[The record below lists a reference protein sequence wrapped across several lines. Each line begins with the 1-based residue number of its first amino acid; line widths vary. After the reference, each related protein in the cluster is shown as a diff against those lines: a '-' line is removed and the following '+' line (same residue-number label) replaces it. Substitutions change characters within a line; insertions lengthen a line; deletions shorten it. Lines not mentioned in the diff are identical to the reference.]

1 MKVEISYIGNKAK
14 KKSSTLSMIY
24 SQSLAKTMEIEA
36 RSTQG
41 LSHQRI
47 THLDTIRG
55 VAVMG
60 ILIMNSVAFF
70 LGGVAY
76 FDISFPENAN
86 WLDWLVAI
94 LGEIFADQKFM
105 ALFSLLFGASILLFC
120 ERAEAKGYSSTKL
133 SLWRNFLLFLI
144 GGFHAML
151 WEGDVLTVYAMCAPV
166 LLMCRKLPP
175 TLLIWLGCLFYLTPV
190 IINWYL
196 VYTIEPTSFRMIW
209 DNSYLENSSM
219 DIDLAGL
226 GMMYELFARALGM
239 MFIGMGLYS
248 NGKLIHIVSTGKIF
262 KRSIVFLIIG
272 ISLSGIGLVWTYLNE
287 FSTAAIIQGNLANTV
302 GTIPVALA
310 YVGLLIWWNERT
322 KLHII
327 KRIQALGKTAL
338 SNYIGQTVVCLSLAA
353 IIPQEWLS
361 RSIVFLLIVVIWW
374 LQLFV
379 SEQWLKRYKFG
390 PMEYLWRCVTYRR
403 LMPIIVHQDKAIL
416 EK

>member
-1 MKVEISYIGNKAK
+1 M
-14 KKSSTLSMIY
+14 
-24 SQSLAKTMEIEA
+24 A
-36 RSTQG
+36 RSTPSS
-41 LSHQRI
+41 SHQRI

-70 LGGVAY
+70 FGGVAY

-120 ERAEAKGYSSTKL
+120 ERAETKGYSSTKL

-144 GGFHAML
+144 GGFHVML

-166 LLMCRKLPP
+166 LLICRKFSP
-175 TLLIWLGCLFYLTPV
+175 TLLICLGCVLYLTPA

-196 VYTIEPTSFRMIW
+196 LSTIEPTGFRMIW
-209 DNSYLENSSM
+209 DNSYLENSSA
-219 DIDLAGL
+219 DVELAGL
-226 GMMYELFARALGM
+226 GMVYELFARALGM

-248 NGKLIHIVSTGKIF
+248 NGKLVNIGSVNQILS
-262 KRSIVFLIIG
+262 RSIALLIIG
-272 ISLSGIGLVWTYLNE
+272 ILLSGIGLVWTYLND
-287 FSTAAIIQGNLANTV
+287 FSTAAIIEGNLANTV
-302 GTIPVALA
+302 GTIPVALG

-322 KLHII
+322 KSFIL
-327 KRIQALGKTAL
+327 KRVQALGKTAL

-353 IIPQEWLS
+353 VIPQEWLS
-361 RSIVFLLIVVIWW
+361 RSIVFLLIIVIWW

-390 PMEYLWRCVTYRR
+390 PIEYLWRCVTYRR
-403 LMPIIVHQDKAIL
+403 IMPFIVQ
-416 EK
+416 

>member
-1 MKVEISYIGNKAK
+1 MAK
-14 KKSSTLSMIY
+14 EASANQSTS
-24 SQSLAKTMEIEA
+24 
-36 RSTQG
+36 R
-41 LSHQRI
+41 QRI

-70 LGGVAY
+70 FEGVAY
-76 FDISFPENAN
+76 FDISYPENAN

-94 LGEIFADQKFM
+94 IGEIFADQKFM

-166 LLMCRKLPP
+166 LLMCRKFSPK
-175 TLLIWLGCLFYLTPV
+175 LLIWLGSIFYLTPAV
-190 IINWYL
+190 VNWYL
-196 VYTIEPTSFRMIW
+196 TLTIEPTGFRMIW
-209 DNSYLENSSM
+209 DNSYLEKSSA

-248 NGKLIHIVSTGKIF
+248 NGKLVQIDTVNQMLS
-262 KRSIVFLIIG
+262 RSIALLIVG
-272 ISLSGIGLVWTYLNE
+272 ISFSGIGLVWTYLND
-287 FSTAAIIQGNLANTV
+287 FSTAAIIQGNLANTI
-302 GTIPVALA
+302 GTIPMAFG
-310 YVGLLIWWNERT
+310 YVGLLMWWNERA
-322 KLHII
+322 KSSII
-327 KRIQALGKTAL
+327 NRIRALGKTAL
-338 SNYIGQTVVCLSLAA
+338 SNYIGQTIVCLTLAV
-353 IIPQEWLS
+353 IIPQAWLS
-361 RSIVFLLIVVIWW
+361 RSTVLLLVLAIWW
-374 LQLFV
+374 MQLFV

-390 PMEYLWRCVTYRR
+390 PMEYFWRCVTYRR
-403 LMPIIVHQDKAIL
+403 LMPFIVRPK
-416 EK
+416 

>member
-1 MKVEISYIGNKAK
+1 
-14 KKSSTLSMIY
+14 
-24 SQSLAKTMEIEA
+24 MEIEA
-36 RSTQG
+36 RSTSG
-41 LSHQRI
+41 PSHQRI

-70 LGGVAY
+70 FEGVAY
-76 FDISFPENAN
+76 FDISYPENAN

-94 LGEIFADQKFM
+94 IGEIFADQKFM

-166 LLMCRKLPP
+166 LLMCRKFSPK
-175 TLLIWLGCLFYLTPV
+175 LLIWLGCLFYLTPAV
-190 IINWYL
+190 VNWYL
-196 VYTIEPTSFRMIW
+196 TLTIEPTGFRMIW
-209 DNSYLENSSM
+209 DNSYLENSST

-248 NGKLIHIVSTGKIF
+248 NGKLVQIDTVNQMLS
-262 KRSIVFLIIG
+262 RSIALLIVG
-272 ISLSGIGLVWTYLNE
+272 ISFSGIGLVWTYLND
-287 FSTAAIIQGNLANTV
+287 FSTAAIIQGNLANTI
-302 GTIPVALA
+302 GTIPMAFG
-310 YVGLLIWWNERT
+310 YVGLLMWWNERA
-322 KLHII
+322 KSSII
-327 KRIQALGKTAL
+327 YRVQALGKTAL
-338 SNYIGQTVVCLSLAA
+338 SNYIGQTIVCLTLAV
-353 IIPQEWLS
+353 IIPQAWLS
-361 RSIVFLLIVVIWW
+361 RSTVLLLVLAIWW
-374 LQLFV
+374 MQLFV

-390 PMEYLWRCVTYRR
+390 PMEYFWRCVTYRR
-403 LMPIIVHQDKAIL
+403 LMPFIVRPK
-416 EK
+416 

>member
-1 MKVEISYIGNKAK
+1 
-14 KKSSTLSMIY
+14 MIY
-24 SQSLAKTMEIEA
+24 SQSLAGTMEIEA
-36 RSTQG
+36 RLTQS
-41 LSHQRI
+41 LPHQRI

-76 FDISFPENAN
+76 FDISHPENAH

-94 LGEIFADQKFM
+94 AGEIFADQKFM

-151 WEGDVLTVYAMCAPV
+151 WEGDVLTVYAMCAPI
-166 LLMCRKLPP
+166 LLMFRKFSPM
-175 TLLIWLGCLFYLTPV
+175 LLIGLGCFFYLTPAM
-190 IINWYL
+190 INWYI
-196 VYTIEPTSFRMIW
+196 VSTADSSGFRMIW
-209 DNSYLENSSM
+209 DNSYLENSSS

-226 GMMYELFARALGM
+226 SMMYELFARALGM

-248 NGKLIHIVSTGKIF
+248 NGKLVHLASTTQIVR
-262 KRSIVFLIIG
+262 RSIVLLIVG
-272 ISLSGIGLVWTYLNE
+272 ISLSGLGLVWTYLND
-287 FSTAAIIQGNLANTV
+287 FSTAAIIQGNLANTI
-302 GTIPVALA
+302 GTIPIAFG
-310 YVGLLIWWNERT
+310 YIGLLMWWNERA
-322 KLHII
+322 KSSLIN
-327 KRIQALGKTAL
+327 RVQALGKTAL
-338 SNYIGQTVVCLSLAA
+338 SNYIGQTVVCLTLAV
-353 IIPQEWLS
+353 IIPQAWLS
-361 RSIVFLLIVVIWW
+361 RSIVFLLIIVIWW

-390 PMEYLWRCVTYRR
+390 PMEYLWRCLTYRR
-403 LMPIIVHQDKAIL
+403 LMPFIERRK
-416 EK
+416 

>member
-1 MKVEISYIGNKAK
+1 
-14 KKSSTLSMIY
+14 
-24 SQSLAKTMEIEA
+24 MEIEA
-36 RSTQG
+36 RSTQS

-76 FDISFPENAN
+76 FDISHPENAH

-94 LGEIFADQKFM
+94 AGEIFADQKFM

-151 WEGDVLTVYAMCAPV
+151 WEGDVLTVYAMCAPI
-166 LLMCRKLPP
+166 LLMFRKFSP
-175 TLLIWLGCLFYLTPV
+175 TLLIGLGCFLYLTPAL
-190 IINWYL
+190 INWYI
-196 VYTIEPTSFRMIW
+196 VSTADPSGFRMIW
-209 DNSYLENSSM
+209 DNSYLENSSS

-226 GMMYELFARALGM
+226 SMMYELFARALGM

-248 NGKLIHIVSTGKIF
+248 NGKLVHLASTTQIVS
-262 KRSIVFLIIG
+262 RSIVLLIVG
-272 ISLSGIGLVWTYLNE
+272 ISLSGLGLVWTYLND
-287 FSTAAIIQGNLANTV
+287 FSTAAIIQGNLANTI
-302 GTIPVALA
+302 GTIPIAFG
-310 YVGLLIWWNERT
+310 YIGLLMWWNERA
-322 KLHII
+322 KSSLIN
-327 KRIQALGKTAL
+327 RVQALGKTAL
-338 SNYIGQTVVCLSLAA
+338 SNYIGQTVVCLTLAI
-353 IIPQEWLS
+353 IIPQAWLN
-361 RSIVFLLIVVIWW
+361 RSIVFLLIIVIWW

-390 PMEYLWRCVTYRR
+390 PMEYLWRCLTYRR
-403 LMPIIVHQDKAIL
+403 LMPFIERRK
-416 EK
+416 

>member
-1 MKVEISYIGNKAK
+1 MVK
-14 KKSSTLSMIY
+14 
-24 SQSLAKTMEIEA
+24 EA
-36 RSTQG
+36 RANQST
-41 LSHQRI
+41 SHQRI

-70 LGGVAY
+70 FEGVAY
-76 FDISFPENAN
+76 FDISYPENAN

-94 LGEIFADQKFM
+94 MGEIFADQKFM

-166 LLMCRKLPP
+166 LLMCRKFSPK
-175 TLLIWLGCLFYLTPV
+175 LLIWLGCLFYLTPA

-196 VYTIEPTSFRMIW
+196 ISTIEPTGFRMIW
-209 DNSYLENSSM
+209 DNSYLEKSST

-248 NGKLIHIVSTGKIF
+248 NGKLVQIDTVNQILS
-262 KRSIVFLIIG
+262 RSIALLIVG
-272 ISLSGIGLVWTYLNE
+272 ISFSGVGLVWTYLND
-287 FSTAAIIQGNLANTV
+287 FSTAAIIQGNLANTI
-302 GTIPVALA
+302 GTIPMAFG
-310 YVGLLIWWNERT
+310 YVGLLMWWNERA
-322 KLHII
+322 KSSII
-327 KRIQALGKTAL
+327 NRVQALGKTAL
-338 SNYIGQTVVCLSLAA
+338 SNYIGQTIVCLSLAA
-353 IIPQEWLS
+353 IIPQAWLS
-361 RSIVFLLIVVIWW
+361 RSVVILLVFVIWW

-390 PMEYLWRCVTYRR
+390 PMEYFWRCVTYRR
-403 LMPIIVHQDKAIL
+403 LMPFIVRAK
-416 EK
+416 

>member
-1 MKVEISYIGNKAK
+1 
-14 KKSSTLSMIY
+14 MIY
-24 SQSLAKTMEIEA
+24 SQSLAGTMEIEA
-36 RSTQG
+36 RSTQS

-76 FDISFPENAN
+76 FDISHPENAH

-94 LGEIFADQKFM
+94 AGEIFADQKFM

-151 WEGDVLTVYAMCAPV
+151 WEGDVLTVYAMCAPI
-166 LLMCRKLPP
+166 LLMFRKFSPM
-175 TLLIWLGCLFYLTPV
+175 LLIGLGCFFYLTPAM
-190 IINWYL
+190 INWYI
-196 VYTIEPTSFRMIW
+196 VSTADSSGFRMIW
-209 DNSYLENSSM
+209 DNSYLENSSS

-226 GMMYELFARALGM
+226 SMMYELFARALGM

-248 NGKLIHIVSTGKIF
+248 NGKLVHLVSTTQIVR
-262 KRSIVFLIIG
+262 RSIVLLIVG
-272 ISLSGIGLVWTYLNE
+272 ISLSGLGLVWTYLND
-287 FSTAAIIQGNLANTV
+287 FSTAAIIQGNLANTI
-302 GTIPVALA
+302 GTIPIAFG
-310 YVGLLIWWNERT
+310 YIGLLMWWNERA
-322 KLHII
+322 KSSLIN
-327 KRIQALGKTAL
+327 RVQALGKTAL
-338 SNYIGQTVVCLSLAA
+338 SNYIGQTVVCLTLAI
-353 IIPQEWLS
+353 IIPQAWLN
-361 RSIVFLLIVVIWW
+361 RSIVFLLIIVIWW

-379 SEQWLKRYKFG
+379 SEQWLKHYKFG
-390 PMEYLWRCVTYRR
+390 PMEYLWRCLTYRR
-403 LMPIIVHQDKAIL
+403 LMPFIERRK
-416 EK
+416 

>member
-1 MKVEISYIGNKAK
+1 
-14 KKSSTLSMIY
+14 
-24 SQSLAKTMEIEA
+24 MEIEA
-36 RSTQG
+36 RLTQS
-41 LSHQRI
+41 LPHQRI

-76 FDISFPENAN
+76 FDISHPENAH

-94 LGEIFADQKFM
+94 AGEIFADQKFM

-151 WEGDVLTVYAMCAPV
+151 WEGDVLTVYAMCAPI
-166 LLMCRKLPP
+166 LLMFRKFSP
-175 TLLIWLGCLFYLTPV
+175 TLLIGLGCFIYLTPAM
-190 IINWYL
+190 INWYI
-196 VYTIEPTSFRMIW
+196 VSTADSSGFRMIW
-209 DNSYLENSSM
+209 DNSYLENSSS

-226 GMMYELFARALGM
+226 SMMYELFARALGM

-248 NGKLIHIVSTGKIF
+248 NGKLVHLASTTQIVR
-262 KRSIVFLIIG
+262 RSIVLLIVG
-272 ISLSGIGLVWTYLNE
+272 ISLSGLGLVWTYLND
-287 FSTAAIIQGNLANTV
+287 FSTAAIIQGNLANTI
-302 GTIPVALA
+302 GTIPIAFG
-310 YVGLLIWWNERT
+310 YIGLLMWWNERA
-322 KLHII
+322 KSSLIN
-327 KRIQALGKTAL
+327 RVQALGKTAL
-338 SNYIGQTVVCLSLAA
+338 SNYIGQTVVCLTLAV
-353 IIPQEWLS
+353 IIPQAWLS
-361 RSIVFLLIVVIWW
+361 RSIVFLLIIVIWW

-390 PMEYLWRCVTYRR
+390 PMEYLWRCLTYRR
-403 LMPIIVHQDKAIL
+403 LMPFIERRK
-416 EK
+416 

>member
-1 MKVEISYIGNKAK
+1 
-14 KKSSTLSMIY
+14 MIY
-24 SQSLAKTMEIEA
+24 SQSVAKIMEIEA
-36 RSTQG
+36 LSTKG

-60 ILIMNSVAFF
+60 ILVMNSIALF
-70 LGGVAY
+70 LGNVAY

-151 WEGDVLTVYAMCAPV
+151 WEGDVLTIYAMCAPV
-166 LLMCRKLPP
+166 LLMCRKFSP
-175 TLLIWLGCLFYLTPV
+175 TLLICLGCLLYLTPV
-190 IINWYL
+190 ITNWYL
-196 VYTIEPTSFRMIW
+196 LSTVEASGFRMIW
-209 DNSYLENSSM
+209 DNSYLENSSA
-219 DIDLAGL
+219 DFDLIGL
-226 GMMYELFARALGM
+226 GMMYEIFARALGM

-248 NGKLIHIVSTGKIF
+248 NGKLLNIGSVNQILS
-262 KRSIVFLIIG
+262 RSIALLIVG
-272 ISLSGIGLVWTYLNE
+272 ILLSGVGLVWTYLND

-302 GTIPVALA
+302 GTIPVALG
-310 YVGLLIWWNERT
+310 YVGLLICWNERT
-322 KLHII
+322 KSFLI
-327 KRIQALGKTAL
+327 KRVQALGKTAL
-338 SNYIGQTVVCLSLAA
+338 SNYIGQTIVCLSLAA
-353 IIPQEWLS
+353 VIPQAWLS
-361 RSIVFLLIVVIWW
+361 RSIVFLLIIVIWW

-403 LMPIIVHQDKAIL
+403 MMPFIVRQN
-416 EK
+416 

>member
-1 MKVEISYIGNKAK
+1 
-14 KKSSTLSMIY
+14 
-24 SQSLAKTMEIEA
+24 MEIEA
-36 RSTQG
+36 RSTQS

-76 FDISFPENAN
+76 FDISHPENAH

-94 LGEIFADQKFM
+94 AGEIFADQKFM

-151 WEGDVLTVYAMCAPV
+151 WEGDVLTVYAMCAPI
-166 LLMCRKLPP
+166 LLMFRKFSP
-175 TLLIWLGCLFYLTPV
+175 TLLIGLGCFIYLTPAM
-190 IINWYL
+190 INWYI
-196 VYTIEPTSFRMIW
+196 VSTADSSGFRMIW
-209 DNSYLENSSM
+209 DNSYLENSSP

-226 GMMYELFARALGM
+226 SMMYELFARALGM

-248 NGKLIHIVSTGKIF
+248 NGKLVHLASTTQIVR
-262 KRSIVFLIIG
+262 RSIVLLIVG
-272 ISLSGIGLVWTYLNE
+272 ISLSGLGLVWTYLND
-287 FSTAAIIQGNLANTV
+287 FSTAAIIQGNLANTI
-302 GTIPVALA
+302 GTIPIAFG
-310 YVGLLIWWNERT
+310 YIGLLMWWNERA
-322 KLHII
+322 KSLLID
-327 KRIQALGKTAL
+327 RVQALGKTAL
-338 SNYIGQTVVCLSLAA
+338 SNYIGQTVVCLTLAV
-353 IIPQEWLS
+353 IIPQAWLS
-361 RSIVFLLIVVIWW
+361 RSIVFLLIIVIWW

-390 PMEYLWRCVTYRR
+390 PMEYLWRCLTYRR
-403 LMPIIVHQDKAIL
+403 LMPFIERRK
-416 EK
+416 

>member
-1 MKVEISYIGNKAK
+1 MAIV
-14 KKSSTLSMIY
+14 
-24 SQSLAKTMEIEA
+24 A
-36 RSTQG
+36 RSTSSH
-41 LSHQRI
+41 SHQRI

-70 LGGVAY
+70 FGGVAY

-120 ERAEAKGYSSTKL
+120 ERAEAKGYSPTKL
-133 SLWRNFLLFLI
+133 SLWRNFLLYLI
-144 GGFHAML
+144 GGFHVML

-166 LLMCRKLPP
+166 LLMCRKFSP
-175 TLLIWLGCLFYLTPV
+175 TLLIWFGCLLYLTPA

-196 VYTIEPTSFRMIW
+196 ISTIEPNGFRMIW
-209 DNSYLENSSM
+209 DNSYLENSST

-226 GMMYELFARALGM
+226 SMIYELFARALGM

-248 NGKLIHIVSTGKIF
+248 NGKLVQIDSVNQMLSRCIILLIV
-262 KRSIVFLIIG
+262 G
-272 ISLSGIGLVWTYLNE
+272 ISLSGFGLVWAYLND
-287 FSTAAIIQGNLANTV
+287 FSTTAIIQGNIANTV
-302 GTIPVALA
+302 ATIPMALA
-310 YVGLLIWWNERT
+310 YLILLMWWNERA
-322 KLHII
+322 KSPLIN
-327 KRIQALGKTAL
+327 RVQALGKTAL

-353 IIPQEWLS
+353 IIPEAWLS
-361 RSIVFLLIVVIWW
+361 RSIVFLLIIVIWW

-390 PMEYLWRCVTYRR
+390 PMEYIWRCLTYRR
-403 LMPIIVHQDKAIL
+403 FMPFIVRQN
-416 EK
+416 

>member
-1 MKVEISYIGNKAK
+1 
-14 KKSSTLSMIY
+14 
-24 SQSLAKTMEIEA
+24 MEIEA
-36 RSTQG
+36 RSTQS

-76 FDISFPENAN
+76 FDISHPENAH

-94 LGEIFADQKFM
+94 AGEVFADQKLM

-151 WEGDVLTVYAMCAPV
+151 WEGDVLTVYAMCAPI
-166 LLMCRKLPP
+166 LLMCRKLSP
-175 TLLIWLGCLFYLTPV
+175 TLLIGLGCFIYLTPV
-190 IINWYL
+190 VINWYI
-196 VYTIEPTSFRMIW
+196 VSTADPSGFRMIW
-209 DNSYLENSSM
+209 DNSYLENSSP

-226 GMMYELFARALGM
+226 SMMYELFARALGM

-248 NGKLIHIVSTGKIF
+248 NGKLVQVVSATLIVR
-262 KRSIVFLIIG
+262 RSIVLLIVG
-272 ISLSGIGLVWTYLNE
+272 ISLSGLGLVWTYLDD
-287 FSTAAIIQGNLANTV
+287 FSNAAIIQGNLVNTV
-302 GTIPVALA
+302 ATIPVALG
-310 YVGLLIWWNERT
+310 YVGLLMWWN
-322 KLHII
+322 
-327 KRIQALGKTAL
+327 KRAKSLLINRVQALGKTAL
-338 SNYIGQTVVCLSLAA
+338 TNYVGQTIVCLSLAA
-353 IIPQEWLS
+353 VIPHAWLS
-361 RSIVFLLIVVIWW
+361 RSIVFLLIIVIWW

-390 PMEYLWRCVTYRR
+390 PMEYLWRCLTYRR
-403 LMPIIVHQDKAIL
+403 LMPFIVRPK
-416 EK
+416 

>member
-1 MKVEISYIGNKAK
+1 MALEAGADQ
-14 KKSSTLSMIY
+14 ST
-24 SQSLAKTMEIEA
+24 
-36 RSTQG
+36 
-41 LSHQRI
+41 SHQRI

-70 LGGVAY
+70 FGGVAY
-76 FDISFPENAN
+76 FDISFPEKAN

-105 ALFSLLFGASILLFC
+105 ALFSMLFGASILLFC
-120 ERAEAKGYSSTKL
+120 ERAEAKGYSPTKL
-133 SLWRNFLLFLI
+133 SLWRNFLLYLI
-144 GGFHAML
+144 GGFHVML

-166 LLMCRKLPP
+166 LLMCRKFSP
-175 TLLIWLGCLFYLTPV
+175 TLLIWLGCLLYLTPA

-196 VYTIEPTSFRMIW
+196 ISTIEPTSFRMIW
-209 DNSYLENSSM
+209 DNSYLENSST

-226 GMMYELFARALGM
+226 SMIYELFSRALGM

-248 NGKLIHIVSTGKIF
+248 NGKLVQVDSVNQMLPRSVALIVVGASF
-262 KRSIVFLIIG
+262 
-272 ISLSGIGLVWTYLNE
+272 SGIGLVWTYFND
-287 FSTAAIIQGNLANTV
+287 FSTTAIIQGNLVNTV
-302 GTIPVALA
+302 GTIPVALG

-322 KLHII
+322 KSFIL
-327 KRIQALGKTAL
+327 KRVQALGKTAL

-353 IIPQEWLS
+353 IIPEAWLS
-361 RSIVFLLIVVIWW
+361 RSIVFLLIIVIWW

-390 PMEYLWRCVTYRR
+390 PMEYIWRCLTYRR
-403 LMPIIVHQDKAIL
+403 FMPFIVRQN
-416 EK
+416 